1 MVLQIHCN
9 IMKYWYKFPKLH
21 YRNTLI
27 FFYKNIPLT
36 RNYYVQYI
44 REMST
49 VYRMFVF
56 ASLKSTKY
64 SNTTKKYLLPY
75 VCSSNRSTTLHFFSN
90 DWECTKLTPC
100 SDFAFLVFQT
110 ILKTSIQ
117 TPYEPNLNF
126 WGSYLWRYFH
136 DFDKAA
142 QLANIFS
149 FKKMYIPCSYKK
161 M

>member
-1 MVLQIHCN
+1 MATFRTEIVSFTSPMQDHSSKWVFELCHWSCVC
-9 IMKYWYKFPKLH
+9 
-21 YRNTLI
+21 
-27 FFYKNIPLT
+27 IPLT

-44 REMST
+44 WEMST

-110 ILKTSIQ
+110 ILKTSTQ

-126 WGSYLWRYFH
+126 LGSYLWRYFQSCTLG
-136 DFDKAA
+136 KY
-142 QLANIFS
+142 L
-149 FKKMYIPCSYKK
+149 
-161 M
+161 